1 MNTESSQ
8 SKHATKTEEYQM
20 HFQVQKNNLNLKD
33 AANEYQTVDLQNEM
47 NFGSLAGIKKE
58 VVIAINSKQSFGLSG
73 QFGGGTNNTTE
84 RQGISSTSAHYA
96 L

>member
-1 MNTESSQ
+1 
-8 SKHATKTEEYQM
+8 M
-20 HFQVQKNNLNLKD
+20 HFQPTKHNLNLKN
-33 AANEYQTVDLQNEM
+33 AANEYQTVDHEM

-84 RQGISSTSAHYA
+84 RQGISSTSAHHA
-96 L
+96 LLNH